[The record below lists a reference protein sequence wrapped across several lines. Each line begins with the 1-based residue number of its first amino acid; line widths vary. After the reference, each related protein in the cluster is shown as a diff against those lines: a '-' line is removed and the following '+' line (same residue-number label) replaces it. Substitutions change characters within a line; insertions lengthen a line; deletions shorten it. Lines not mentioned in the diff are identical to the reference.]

1 MTVENIIKAV
11 RWCIDEE
18 ALNVAGIADVSAYD
32 FGAGDEGLMNNIIK
46 AKIGDALRWICQY
59 APAELLSNTETSA
72 AGSIDLIVEETNKTV
87 DTDTNLLTPSSTLLK
102 VVRVKGSKWKRAIL
116 GDSLIKEDSDEY
128 LQVSDTNGAEATDD
142 RPQAAL
148 INTKQKKVEV
158 WPATGNT
165 FTLTYAKALSATDLG
180 ALDTITTVV
189 NVPVLVETSFIYYL
203 AYLVLTAYGD
213 SRRENMLEVAMQ
225 NLGKSQKQ

>member
-32 FGAGDEGLMNNIIK
+32 YGAGDEGLMNNIIK
-46 AKIGDALRWICQY
+46 AKIGDALRWICLY
-59 APAELLSNTETSA
+59 APAELLSNTESSTP
-72 AGSIDLIVEETNKTV
+72 GSIDLIVEENLSPSG
-87 DTDTNLLTPSSTLLK
+87 NLLTPTNPLLK
-102 VVRVKGSKWKRAIL
+102 VVRVKGNQWHRAIL
-116 GDSLIKEDSDEY
+116 GDSLLKEDSDEY
-128 LQVSDTNGAEATDD
+128 LQLRDASGAEATND

-158 WPATGNT
+158 WPTTGNT
-165 FTLTYAKALSATDLG
+165 FTLTYAKALSASEVNS
-180 ALDTITTVV
+180 IKTTNAVI
-189 NVPVLVETSFIYYL
+189 NVPVLVETSFVYYL

-213 SRRENMLEVAMQ
+213 TRREGMLEIAKQ